1 MKKIIAVIAVLALLV
16 VGMAAC
22 SKTDEVV
29 IPVTTNEPATVETYE
44 VPVPAE
50 MTEVETAN

>member
-22 SKTDEVV
+22 SKTDEVI
-29 IPVTTNEPATVETYE
+29 IPVTTNEPAAVETYE
-44 VPVPAE
+44 VPVPTE
-50 MTEVETAN
+50 MIEVETAN